1 MVYTNH
7 GTPQC
12 PQCVKEA
19 QVAVRAPVFTR
30 GLITNVVVASLVSRE
45 TVKRHRVD
53 EIKSGSDTLAELQQM
68 LNYHM
73 SKLPTTP
80 STLNGDEI
88 DELSSESS
96 DEIVFKEDK
105 IVPIVCLDSLKAKM
119 GDNTNI
125 TIQVFETGNHQDTG
139 IEFYKAVLL

>member
-30 GLITNVVVASLVSRE
+30 GLMTNVVVASLVSRE

-105 IVPIVCLDSLKAKM
+105 IVPITEDDEIHVITTPHVDASSLDFTHIS
-119 GDNTNI
+119 DP
-125 TIQVFETGNHQDTG
+125 ESP
-139 IEFYKAVLL
+139 